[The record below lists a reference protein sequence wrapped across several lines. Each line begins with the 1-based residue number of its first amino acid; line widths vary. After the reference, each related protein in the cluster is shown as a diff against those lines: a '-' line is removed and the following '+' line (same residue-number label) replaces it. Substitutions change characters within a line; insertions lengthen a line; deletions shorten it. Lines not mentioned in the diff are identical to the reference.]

1 MTTADK
7 LLNSTFTAVK
17 DIVNNRNLDH
27 DHVLHQDRRNVNTR
41 TYRCRRRYSGHNSR
55 VLAGSFR
62 RVRRDSTIVH
72 FLGCPLQ
79 YNELLRVDIL
89 CEDR

>member
-1 MTTADK
+1 MTTTDK
-7 LLNSTFTAVK
+7 LLIGISAVLE
-17 DIVNNRNLDH
+17 DVMDDRNLDH
-27 DHVLHQDRRNVNTR
+27 DHVLHQDRRNVDTR